1 VKAAKTDAETT
12 KTNADERLPLGL
24 KLAYGAP
31 TFAGAA
37 MSLPIFVHMPKFYS
51 DVVLVSLGYIAIAI
65 ALARAFDAITDPL
78 MGWVSDRTHSRWGRR
93 RPWMMVG
100 APLCAVCV
108 VALFTPPQ
116 SLTANGA
123 AVWFGVTFILYFLFH
138 TMYIIPHIALGPE
151 LTLDY
156 HERSSLFGWREAF
169 ALVGTMVAA
178 VAPPLLSAVTED
190 PRGAFSS
197 MAVIYAVLLIVL
209 YLGLVLRIRERPE
222 FVARKPNPF
231 VPGVRRAL
239 RNRPF
244 RILFVTYVVASITAA
259 IPATLMP
266 FFNAYVIRPDNE
278 EIWLAIFIFSYV
290 GAGLLSLP
298 VWVRAA
304 RRFGKR
310 PVWLASFWVGIT
322 AASALFFLGEG
333 DTIPFLLLII
343 YAGSHLGAGLLN
355 PAMQADVIDYDE
367 LHTGKRREAQYASFW
382 AIVPKFIAI
391 PSAAIPLAIL
401 GALGYVPN
409 QPQTPQVIFA
419 IKLIL
424 GPTPALFSLLA
435 FFIAWRFP
443 MTESIHRA
451 ILQGI
456 ELHKR
461 GEAAQDPLT
470 GTILPPSHARA
481 VDEDAGWF
489 LDHFSRGELQ
499 RVLRQGPARSLWD
512 VGMAITGS
520 LVVCLATC
528 QWVLSQVTD
537 LNREPSVWVTFAV
550 VAAGFALSGVCFHL
564 LRIKP
569 TSSLLRVSTGES
581 TRTPRLG

>member
-1 VKAAKTDAETT
+1 
-12 KTNADERLPLGL
+12 
-24 KLAYGAP
+24 
-31 TFAGAA
+31 

-51 DVVLVSLGYIAIAI
+51 DVVLVPLGYIAIAI

-78 MGWVSDRTHSRWGRR
+78 MGWTSDRTHTRWGRR
-93 RPWMMVG
+93 RPWMAVG

-116 SLTANGA
+116 SLTANNA

-169 ALVGTMVAA
+169 ALIGTMVAA
-178 VAPPLLSAVTED
+178 VAPPLMSAAMKD

-197 MAVIYAVLLIVL
+197 MAIIYAFLLIVL
-209 YLGLVLRIRERPE
+209 YLWLVLRIHERPG
-222 FVARKPNPF
+222 FVERKPNPF

-244 RILFVTYVVASITAA
+244 RILFTTYVVSSITAA

-278 EIWLAIFIFSYV
+278 EVWLAIFIFSYV
-290 GAGLLSLP
+290 GAGLLFLP

-310 PVWLASFWVGIT
+310 PVWLASFWVVIT
-322 AASALFFLGEG
+322 AASAIFFLGEG
-333 DTIPFLLLII
+333 DTIPFLVLII
-343 YAGSHLGAGLLN
+343 YAGSHLGAGLLH

-367 LHTGKRREAQYASFW
+367 LYTGKRREAQYASFW

-401 GALGYVPN
+401 GALGYMPN
-409 QPQTPQVIFA
+409 QPQAPQVVFA
-419 IKLIL
+419 IKVIL

-435 FFIAWRFP
+435 FFVAWRFP
-443 MTESIHRA
+443 MTEPIHRA

-456 ELHKR
+456 ERHKR

-470 GTILPPSHARA
+470 GVTLLPPNARR
-481 VDEDAGWF
+481 VDEDDGWF
-489 LDHFSRGELQ
+489 LDHFSPGELR
-499 RVLRQGPARSLWD
+499 RVLRQGPARPLWD
-512 VGMAITGS
+512 VGVAVVGS
-520 LVVCLATC
+520 LVVCIGSSR
-528 QWVLSQVTD
+528 WVLAQVTD
-537 LNREPSVWVTFAV
+537 LNREPGVWVTFGV
-550 VAAGFALSGVCFHL
+550 MAAGFALSGVCFHL

-569 TSSLLRVSTGES
+569 ALRLWKEGVSTDTLHAHLEVTQNPDQRSGSKPEARVAS
-581 TRTPRLG
+581 AGH